1 MARPLT
7 FAKPSSEPSLAVDQ
21 VEGEQHRFD
30 APAFAPQRA
39 MALCCRSGN
48 ASNRASIVSPF
59 ADSFTARP
67 WFCFDEA
74 QNLTQ

>member
-30 APAFAPQRA
+30 APAFARA
-39 MALCCRSGN
+39 R
-48 ASNRASIVSPF
+48 NRVVLQVWKRFEPSFHRFAFCSIFHGETLVLL
-59 ADSFTARP
+59 R
-67 WFCFDEA
+67 
-74 QNLTQ
+74 